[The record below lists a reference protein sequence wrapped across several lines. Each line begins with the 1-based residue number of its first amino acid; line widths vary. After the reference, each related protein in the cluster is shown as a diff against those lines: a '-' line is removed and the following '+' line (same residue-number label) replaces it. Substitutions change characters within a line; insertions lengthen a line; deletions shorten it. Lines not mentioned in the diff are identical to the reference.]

1 MARKKL
7 SDQLDKADELDGSG
21 VGPETIEGQESLATI
36 VEGPDGQILYVVGEW
51 NGIPHYRCE
60 LCPFDTLTGEQAM
73 IEHQLAA
80 HAPTAQSSII
90 QIYDRRGK
98 LVEGV

>member
-1 MARKKL
+1 MGKKK
-7 SDQLDKADELDGSG
+7 KADGLDGSEVLDESG
-21 VGPETIEGQESLATI
+21 DGSLAEI
-36 VEGPDGQILYVVGEW
+36 VEGPEGQILYVVGEW

-60 LCPFDTLTGEQAM
+60 LCPFDTLAGEDAM
-73 IEHQLAA
+73 IEHQLTA
-80 HAPTAQSSII
+80 HAPQAQSSII